1 MSKLVEKEIYVK
13 IFPEKYIFNN
23 SDNLSNN
30 AKIVIEHINAS
41 ICFANNASNKKIDN
55 IFLTSKD
62 ICQITSL
69 NKRKVLNA
77 IKELQS
83 KDILSKTENGI
94 ISGKKLFEGGYK

>member
-23 SDNLSNN
+23 SDNLSND
-30 AKIVIEHINAS
+30 AKIVIENINAS

-55 IFLTSKD
+55 IFLTLKD